1 MRRRSLLL
9 VLATLVAP
17 ATAAAQTPETFT
29 ERNFKL
35 TSMVGPNGDQKC
47 TIDARIYQPNGV
59 DSARPA
65 PAILATNGFGGSK
78 KEFDTLA
85 PSYAKRGYVF
95 LSYSGLG
102 FGDSTCKIE
111 LDHPAWDGKAASA
124 LIDYL
129 GGGRRDDGGT
139 RVDYVIRDTAD
150 HAGGSTPND
159 PRVGMIGGS
168 YGGQVQFAAAKADPR
183 LDTIIPQIT
192 WNDLAY
198 SLSPNNTAAPAG
210 VRYDPAAPGVE
221 KFQWTS
227 LFFAVGLAGSK
238 DQGDLGACP
247 NFNDQACQIKAKMD
261 ATGYADE
268 AGIAFAREASV
279 TSYMRDIRIPTYVV
293 QGENDTLFNL
303 NEAVATYEALRAQ
316 GTPAKMLWRSAGHS
330 GGGLGKSEND
340 EGNPEAAYASRAY
353 LEWFDFYLRGVG
365 DAPRLDF
372 SYYRPFM
379 PFPEGKDAA
388 PSVATAAAYP
398 VAGGQDWFLSGDG
411 ALAPTPEGVK
421 AGAPSFS
428 FAAQAAT
435 SYSETSGGRVP
446 NQPPPTDGPG
456 TFAAFTSP
464 PLATDTDVVG
474 IPKVTVSLSAP
485 VQAAAQGQP
494 GGRLVLFAKLY
505 EIRADGTKILPNRLI
520 SPVRVPDLGKPVT
533 ISLPGIV
540 HRFARGSRFQFV
552 LAASDSAYKNNN
564 LAGQVSVPIDPRAP
578 RALTIPVLGAGAAP
592 APVAAP
598 QGSQSPGAGQ
608 QSQVAAEGQRTQ
620 AASLTPRRRCAR
632 NRRVIRVR
640 IVGVKK
646 PDYIVSRKVT
656 LNGKRVKQ
664 TRGGARIDLRK
675 RRAGSYRVF
684 VLVKSKRGKVR
695 RTARTYKVC

>member
-1 MRRRSLLL
+1 MHRGLVSLILL
-9 VLATLVAP
+9 ALVVP
-17 ATAAAQTPETFT
+17 AAAGAQTPGNYS

-35 TSMVGPNGDQKC
+35 TAMVGPNGDQKC
-47 TIDARIYQPNGV
+47 TIDARIYRPNGV
-59 DSARPA
+59 DAARPA
-65 PAILATNGFGGSK
+65 PAILATNGFGGNK
-78 KEFDTLA
+78 DEFKTLA
-85 PSYAKRGYVF
+85 PSYANRGYVF

-102 FGDSTCKIE
+102 FGESTCKIE
-111 LDHPAWDGKAASA
+111 LDNPNWDGKAASA

-129 GGGRRDDGGT
+129 GGGRPDDGGT
-139 RVDYVIRDTAD
+139 RIDYVIRDSAD

-168 YGGQVQFAAAKADPR
+168 YGGQVQFAAAGVDPR

-198 SLSPNNTAAPAG
+198 SLSPNNSSFLRGVTYAPT
-210 VRYDPAAPGVE
+210 APGVE
-221 KFQWTS
+221 KYQWTS
-227 LFFAVGLAGSK
+227 LFFAVGLAGSR
-238 DQGDLGACP
+238 DPGDAGACP
-247 NFNDQACQIKAKMD
+247 NFNDRACQIKAQMD

-279 TSYMRDIRIPTYVV
+279 TSYMRDIRIPTFVV

-372 SYYRPFM
+372 SYYRPFV
-379 PFPEGKDAA
+379 PFPEGRDAA
-388 PSVATAAAYP
+388 ASVATASAYP

-411 ALAPTPEGVK
+411 ALAPTPEKIK

-435 SYSETSGGRVP
+435 SYSETSGGVA
-446 NQPPPTDGPG
+446 NQPPTDGPG

-464 PLATDTDVVG
+464 PLAEDADVVG
-474 IPKVTVSLSAP
+474 IPRVTVSLSAP

-505 EIRADGTKILPNRLI
+505 EVKPDGTKVLPNRLI
-520 SPVRVPDLGKPVT
+520 SPVRVADVTKPVT
-533 ISLPGIV
+533 ITLPGIV
-540 HRFARGSRFQFV
+540 HRFAKGSKFQLV
-552 LAASDSAYKNNN
+552 LAASDSAYKNNY
-564 LAGQVSVPIDPRAP
+564 LAGQVSVPIDPKAP

-592 APVAAP
+592 VPVAAP
-598 QGSQSPGAGQ
+598 GGSQSPGAGQ
-608 QSQVAAEGQRTQ
+608 QPQVAAEGQRTQ
-620 AASLTPRRRCAR
+620 AASLTPRRRCKR
-632 NRRVIRVR
+632 NRRVIVVR

-646 PDYIVSRKVT
+646 PDFIVSKKVT
-656 LNGKRVKQ
+656 LNGKRVKLR
-664 TRGGARIDLRK
+664 RGGARIDLRK
-675 RRAGSYRVF
+675 RRAGIYRVF
-684 VLVKSKRGKVR
+684 VLVKSKRGKIR
-695 RTARTYKVC
+695 RSARSYKVC